1 MRDLRQLRFFVTVAE
16 LMNVSR
22 AAEALNI
29 SQSALSRQLQGLE
42 DEIGLTLFD
51 RVGKRLVLTAE
62 GEEMLP
68 RAAGMIEQAE
78 ALSLRAGDLA
88 RGRIG
93 RLRIG
98 STPQT
103 IASLIAPALKTFRVD
118 HPFIEVAL
126 LEGANRELLEMVE
139 RGAVHV
145 AIAGSE
151 DPGAFGS
158 EPLFNAELLA
168 YLPPDHPRA
177 KARALPIESLS
188 EMPFLVLRRG
198 FLTRDMFDEACRRA
212 GIRPRIVLESDSP
225 HALVAMVEAGHG
237 VAILSSSAAN
247 GVRSSSPIAVTLDGK
262 PIHRPV
268 SALWNLGRHR
278 PASLPAFIACLQA
291 SARATPRLGRI
302 ADSGAAASA
311 SSPRKR
317 GSSKRKR
324 L

>member
-1 MRDLRQLRFFVTVAE
+1 MRDLRQLRFFITVAE

-29 SQSALSRQLQGLE
+29 SQSALSRQLQALE
-42 DEIGLTLFD
+42 DDIGLTLFD

-68 RAAGMIEQAE
+68 RAAAMVEQAE
-78 ALSLRAGDLA
+78 ALSLRANDLA

-103 IASLIAPALKTFRVD
+103 IASLIAPALKAFRAD

-139 RGAVHV
+139 RGAVHI
-145 AIAGSE
+145 AIAGAQ
-151 DPGAFGS
+151 DPTAFGS
-158 EPLFNAELLA
+158 APLFNAELLA
-168 YLPPDHPRA
+168 YLPPDHPRG
-177 KARALPIESLS
+177 KARALPIESLKD
-188 EMPFLVLRRG
+188 MPFLLLRRG
-198 FLTRDMFDEACRRA
+198 FLTREMFDHACRKA
-212 GIRPRIVLESDSP
+212 GIRPRVVLESDSP

-247 GVRSSSPIAVTLDGK
+247 GIRSNAPVAVTLEGK
-262 PIHRPV
+262 PIHQPV
-268 SALWNLGRHR
+268 SAIWNLERHR

-291 SARATPRLGRI
+291 SARATPRLGRV
-302 ADSGAAASA
+302 GNVGASA
-311 SSPRKR
+311 SPRRRTGK
-317 GSSKRKR
+317 

>member
-1 MRDLRQLRFFVTVAE
+1 MRDLRQLRFFVAVAE

-29 SQSALSRQLQGLE
+29 SQSALSRQLQALE
-42 DEIGLTLFD
+42 DDIGLTLFD

-68 RAAGMIEQAE
+68 RAAAMVEQAE
-78 ALSLRAGDLA
+78 ALSLRADDLA

-103 IASLIAPALKTFRVD
+103 IASLIAPALKAFRND
-118 HPFIEVAL
+118 HPLIEVAL

-145 AIAGSE
+145 AIAGAQ
-151 DPGAFGS
+151 DPAAFGS
-158 EPLFNAELLA
+158 APLFNAELLA

-177 KARALPIESLS
+177 KARALPIESLKDA
-188 EMPFLVLRRG
+188 PFLLLRRG
-198 FLTRDMFDEACRRA
+198 FLTREMFDHACRRA
-212 GIRPRIVLESDSP
+212 GIRPRVVLESDSP

-247 GVRSSSPIAVTLDGK
+247 GIRSSAPVAVTLEGK
-262 PIHRPV
+262 PIHQPV
-268 SALWNLGRHR
+268 SAIWNLERHR

-291 SARATPRLGRI
+291 SARATPRLGRA
-302 ADSGAAASA
+302 ADDSA
-311 SSPRKR
+311 SRSVLSGKQKR
-317 GSSKRKR
+317 SG
-324 L
+324 

>member
-29 SQSALSRQLQGLE
+29 SQSALSRQLQALE
-42 DEIGLTLFD
+42 DDIGLTLFD

-68 RAAGMIEQAE
+68 RAAAMVEQAE
-78 ALSLRAGDLA
+78 ALSLRANDLA

-103 IASLIAPALKTFRVD
+103 IASLIAPALKAFRAD

-139 RGAVHV
+139 RGAVHI
-145 AIAGSE
+145 AIAGAQ
-151 DPGAFGS
+151 DPTAFGS
-158 EPLFNAELLA
+158 APLFNAELLA
-168 YLPPDHPRA
+168 YLPPDHPRG
-177 KARALPIESLS
+177 KARALPIESLKD
-188 EMPFLVLRRG
+188 MPFLLLRRG
-198 FLTRDMFDEACRRA
+198 FLTREMFDHACRRA
-212 GIRPRIVLESDSP
+212 GIRPRVVLESDSP

-247 GVRSSSPIAVTLDGK
+247 GIRSNAPVAVTLEGK

-268 SALWNLGRHR
+268 SAIWNLERHR
-278 PASLPAFIACLQA
+278 PASLPAFVACLQA
-291 SARATPRLGRI
+291 SARATPRLGRVGN
-302 ADSGAAASA
+302 AGAAMS
-311 SSPRKR
+311 
-317 GSSKRKR
+317 GKRKQLR
-324 L
+324 